1 MKKIISLVL
10 LLSLILSVFGLGVSA
25 SELNPVQTFAREQI
39 ERIAAEPDENNIWSE
54 ETSIKSE
61 FVLYDLENVPN
72 SYIYNLVTNG
82 KDTGYIQI
90 DVLDGVYSVH
100 SYSFDGTNEVFHM
113 LQQISQTN
121 TPGVL
126 SADTFG
132 KVYYLGQSAY
142 AIEKDGQ
149 LLDLYTDEAIAVDRK
164 DLKKGYN
171 EFVASMKIPQI
182 SPQASITSGST
193 MITNYKNFTLA
204 DMDDFKGKTIVGGH
218 STVVNNHCTP
228 TAGTNV
234 VKYYAKCRG
243 KSALYAGSDWNTFKA
258 LYLAMDTNGVNYS
271 FDGQWTGTYWDIT
284 HSDGYSGLLNYIN
297 ARGVPTSDTYRYAL
311 GAVTGIS
318 INSIKEQIDKNHPV
332 IMGVKSF
339 PGSSDS
345 STYHS
350 VVAFGYKSNMVIL
363 SNGWDKSYHYHN
375 YSSLAVH
382 EYYYIGY

>member
-1 MKKIISLVL
+1 M
-10 LLSLILSVFGLGVSA
+10 
-25 SELNPVQTFAREQI
+25 
-39 ERIAAEPDENNIWSE
+39 
-54 ETSIKSE
+54 
-61 FVLYDLENVPN
+61 ENVPN

-113 LQQISQTN
+113 LQQIGQTN

-149 LLDLYTDEAIAVDRK
+149 LLDLYTDEAITVDRK

-204 DMDDFKGKTIVGGH
+204 D
-218 STVVNNHCTP
+218 C
-228 TAGTNV
+228 
-234 VKYYAKCRG
+234 C
-243 KSALYAGSDWNTFKA
+243 
-258 LYLAMDTNGVNYS
+258 
-271 FDGQWTGTYWDIT
+271 
-284 HSDGYSGLLNYIN
+284 
-297 ARGVPTSDTYRYAL
+297 
-311 GAVTGIS
+311 
-318 INSIKEQIDKNHPV
+318 
-332 IMGVKSF
+332 
-339 PGSSDS
+339 
-345 STYHS
+345 
-350 VVAFGYKSNMVIL
+350 
-363 SNGWDKSYHYHN
+363 
-375 YSSLAVH
+375 
-382 EYYYIGY
+382 